1 MWDDMKCKLLEILMP
16 YKDIIVGG
24 DGRNDSPGFSARFCL
39 YVAMDLLT
47 NLIIDMEVLDKRE
60 TGGDATNMEREG
72 LTRILLRWMKQI
84 DIGEIATD
92 ASSSLMRR
100 ISDLKAIHPQL
111 KNMAHSL
118 DVWHMS
124 KRLTK
129 KLHSLVDNKEGKELK
144 PWIEGKINHFWHCC
158 ENAKGDEE
166 KLKDSWLGILH
177 HICDEHEWA
186 DSQCNHGP
194 LQSAEPKQYLKK
206 DSAVMEKLRSVVLD
220 AKILN
225 KLKYYTKFRHT
236 GSIENF
242 NSMLTKYAPKR
253 CAFDYPYFK
262 CRMALAGIDHNM
274 HNSRPQATTKDG
286 QACFKRK
293 YSKATRKFRVEPV
306 KEQKE
311 YSYVPYCLA
320 KIVVDRQNHTGTVH
334 ERLARV
340 PGDPKLISR
349 NLDLVV
355 KPPPTSNLIQERKS
369 RMETKK

>member
-144 PWIEGKINHFWHCC
+144 PWIEAL
-158 ENAKGDEE
+158 E
-166 KLKDSWLGILH
+166 LSSL
-177 HICDEHEWA
+177 
-186 DSQCNHGP
+186 P
-194 LQSAEPKQYLKK
+194 QSASDMVGSVLKTDCK
-206 DSAVMEKLRSVVLD
+206 NVCCVSEIVLSTLASILLKEVTEKRTPEKSEQTTELHRLS
-220 AKILN
+220 
-225 KLKYYTKFRHT
+225 
-236 GSIENF
+236 
-242 NSMLTKYAPKR
+242 NSK
-253 CAFDYPYFK
+253 
-262 CRMALAGIDHNM
+262 
-274 HNSRPQATTKDG
+274 
-286 QACFKRK
+286 
-293 YSKATRKFRVEPV
+293 V
-306 KEQKE
+306 
-311 YSYVPYCLA
+311 
-320 KIVVDRQNHTGTVH
+320 
-334 ERLARV
+334 
-340 PGDPKLISR
+340 
-349 NLDLVV
+349 
-355 KPPPTSNLIQERKS
+355 
-369 RMETKK
+369 